1 MPPTFK
7 DYYSIMGVPRTA
19 SDEDIKKAYR
29 RLAREHHPDLHPEGE
44 KELHTR
50 RMQEINEAYT
60 VLSDKDKRAK
70 YDRYGADWEAGP
82 PPPRGSG
89 GKAPDTEPSYNYEA
103 PARHSPEGDG
113 GFSDFF
119 RQYFGR
125 EQGSFEE
132 SEARGTRAGRDI
144 EAEAEVTLEDAVQ
157 GGERSFRLAVSSPCP
172 TFNGTGPE
180 RPQPCPPL
188 RRLRPIHAQKTLQP
202 PNPPPPPPQ

>member
-82 PPPRGSG
+82 PPPRGYG
-89 GKAPDTEPSYNYEA
+89 GVEPGTAARRHLER
-103 PARHSPEGDG
+103 PARHTPEGDG
-113 GFSDFF
+113 
-119 RQYFGR
+119 
-125 EQGSFEE
+125 
-132 SEARGTRAGRDI
+132 
-144 EAEAEVTLEDAVQ
+144 
-157 GGERSFRLAVSSPCP
+157 RLCDVCLP
-172 TFNGTGPE
+172 
-180 RPQPCPPL
+180 
-188 RRLRPIHAQKTLQP
+188 
-202 PNPPPPPPQ
+202 

>member
-7 DYYSIMGVPRTA
+7 DYYSIMCVPRTA

-82 PPPRGSG
+82 PPPRGYAG
-89 GKAPDTEPSYNYEA
+89 QEA
-103 PARHSPEGDG
+103 A
-113 GFSDFF
+113 
-119 RQYFGR
+119 
-125 EQGSFEE
+125 
-132 SEARGTRAGRDI
+132 AGPHHQR
-144 EAEAEVTLEDAVQ
+144 
-157 GGERSFRLAVSSPCP
+157 
-172 TFNGTGPE
+172 E
-180 RPQPCPPL
+180 RPPPH
-188 RRLRPIHAQKTLQP
+188 RP
-202 PNPPPPPPQ
+202 